1 MTGVVEVGVE
11 EVGSGIAVEEDD
23 DEEEE
28 DKAGLQRFTAA
39 STTGGAAPELDGNAE
54 EETEGGDVDGGPI
67 GLFCLK

>member
-39 STTGGAAPELDGNAE
+39 STTGGAAPELDENAGV
-54 EETEGGDVDGGPI
+54 ETEGSGVGGGPI
-67 GLFCLK
+67 G